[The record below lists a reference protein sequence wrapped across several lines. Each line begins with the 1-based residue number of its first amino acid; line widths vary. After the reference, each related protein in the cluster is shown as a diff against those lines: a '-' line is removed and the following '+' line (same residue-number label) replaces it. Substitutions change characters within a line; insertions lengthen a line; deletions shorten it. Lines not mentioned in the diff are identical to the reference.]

1 MLRKSKK
8 KNYFESKSYRLIAL
22 LSTLKKIL
30 KTVIARRLSDC
41 VEDNNFFSSEQM
53 KVRRKRSTETAL
65 ETIIDV
71 VYIV

>member
-41 VEDNNFFSSEQM
+41 VEDNTFFSSEQM